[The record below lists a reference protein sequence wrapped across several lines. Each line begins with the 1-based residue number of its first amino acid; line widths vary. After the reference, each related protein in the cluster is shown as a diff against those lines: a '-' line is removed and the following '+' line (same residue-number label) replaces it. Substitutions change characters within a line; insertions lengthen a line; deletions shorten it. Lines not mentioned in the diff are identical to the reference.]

1 MVGVRFKFYT
11 ALPISP
17 QCHCELFK
25 VSDMMKA
32 KCKDAHD
39 KCKNAQGAASNIRK
53 EATAEMV
60 ERKDK
65 SDKDEKERMDQLK
78 DDMKVRKVFR
88 PSRHSE
94 PIYEK
99 TDKKGKAGDKKKVV
113 KPNNDSKNKTTPD
126 KTQPSISTKTPL
138 SRAKAKLFGTNS
150 LSPASVSRFH

>member
-32 KCKDAHD
+32 KCKVAHD
-39 KCKNAQGAASNIRK
+39 KCKNVQGAASNIRK

-65 SDKDEKERMDQLK
+65 SDKDEKERM
-78 DDMKVRKVFR
+78 
-88 PSRHSE
+88 E
-94 PIYEK
+94 
-99 TDKKGKAGDKKKVV
+99 
-113 KPNNDSKNKTTPD
+113 
-126 KTQPSISTKTPL
+126 
-138 SRAKAKLFGTNS
+138 
-150 LSPASVSRFH
+150 